1 VNAPR
6 WSGSEGLLPGRLPQ
20 TIEVADIA
28 SATGRD
34 RVHPVG
40 STTRVED
47 GYRPSGQERVRR
59 SPSKSRRGP
68 GQHRCAGSIT
78 IRVPRLRI
86 FDCPPFRRTWQP
98 RRLLSVGAQA
108 CFDTVGTASNN
119 VAQIVRVAPS
129 VRVNAFRRSGN
140 ERWRQVT
147 RSGFSLFGRGGGASM
162 ERVSDLK
169 VPVQRLPPP
178 SFHDGN
184 RRSSRLR
191 PRSLVRAATRRAALL
206 SDAECATRRVLP
218 VRLDDH
224 AFAAG
229 DSCRDRLLHTAT
241 RCGARSTRP
250 PSWSLP

>member
-1 VNAPR
+1 MACARPQCSPEDSGVPDVNAPR

-40 STTRVED
+40 STTRAED

-59 SPSKSRRGP
+59 LPSKSRRGP

-98 RRLLSVGAQA
+98 RRLLSVRAQA
-108 CFDTVGTASNN
+108 CFDMVGTASNN

-147 RSGFSLFGRGGGASM
+147 RSGFGLFG
-162 ERVSDLK
+162 
-169 VPVQRLPPP
+169 
-178 SFHDGN
+178 
-184 RRSSRLR
+184 
-191 PRSLVRAATRRAALL
+191 
-206 SDAECATRRVLP
+206 
-218 VRLDDH
+218 
-224 AFAAG
+224 
-229 DSCRDRLLHTAT
+229 
-241 RCGARSTRP
+241 
-250 PSWSLP
+250 